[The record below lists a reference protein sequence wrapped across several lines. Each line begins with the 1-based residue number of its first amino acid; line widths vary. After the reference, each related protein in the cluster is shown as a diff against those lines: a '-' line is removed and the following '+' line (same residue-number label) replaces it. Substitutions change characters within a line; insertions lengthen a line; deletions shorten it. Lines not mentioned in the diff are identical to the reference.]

1 MDALIAL
8 HSRYRNVVIE
18 KSPEMRASLERIPEE
33 LIKRATI
40 IGHESEI
47 QIDRLVLRQAA
58 EKNTM
63 NNGATDNL
71 IDEDVTSY
79 PMSLLT
85 RAGPANVTNT
95 TASKS
100 IFQGLAASL
109 TETLQTECDDSIP
122 AEVTKTKPCIEI
134 KQSDDPL
141 NEFEQNDALFYCA
154 FPHLFPL
161 GKGLRKKG
169 SIPQKDVNHMEN
181 QWHGK
186 FSGCLRLQFLIFDQL
201 QRHSTAIATHA
212 TVQSNPES
220 FRLSAKSSVIPLSSL
235 IWNKLKTVRMQQNQ
249 KNC

>member
-58 EKNTM
+58 EKDNM

-95 TASKS
+95 TASK
-100 IFQGLAASL
+100 
-109 TETLQTECDDSIP
+109 
-122 AEVTKTKPCIEI
+122 
-134 KQSDDPL
+134 
-141 NEFEQNDALFYCA
+141 
-154 FPHLFPL
+154 
-161 GKGLRKKG
+161 
-169 SIPQKDVNHMEN
+169 
-181 QWHGK
+181 
-186 FSGCLRLQFLIFDQL
+186 
-201 QRHSTAIATHA
+201 
-212 TVQSNPES
+212 
-220 FRLSAKSSVIPLSSL
+220 
-235 IWNKLKTVRMQQNQ
+235 
-249 KNC
+249 